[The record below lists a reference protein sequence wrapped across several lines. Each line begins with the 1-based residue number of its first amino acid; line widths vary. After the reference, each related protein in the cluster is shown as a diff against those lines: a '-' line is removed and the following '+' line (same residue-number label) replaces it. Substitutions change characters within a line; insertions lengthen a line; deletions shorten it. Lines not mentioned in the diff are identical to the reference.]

1 MYKTLIT
8 LTFCVIIING
18 YGQKGSIKGTITD
31 SRNGEFLTGA
41 NVLIQGSVTGASS
54 DFDGNFIIRDVAPG
68 NYNLVVSF
76 ISYKQKII
84 TGVKVVPGESV
95 TVNIKLDEAVTELS
109 GVTVAAQRRTDTE
122 ISMISSIKANN
133 LTVNGIS
140 AQQISKSQD
149 KDASEVMKRVPG
161 ITINDGRFVIV
172 RGLSERY
179 NTVWLNAAST
189 PSFEADKRAFS
200 FDVIPSGMIDNILI
214 YKTPAPELPGDFA
227 GASVNIFTK
236 NIPDEK
242 SIFFS
247 YSPGYRQYAT
257 FATHSAYTG
266 SSLDWLGFDK
276 GTRSLPESFP
286 STKNFQNLLSSTSQT
301 DRIQALEFN
310 KMLNNDWTA
319 YPRKALPDQSFSIG
333 TGRRF
338 TLGKFS
344 VGNITSANYG
354 YSTEFREAF
363 RANYQSYDEM
373 KDEPVFYFYNNDK
386 QYSEKVKLGLLHNW
400 SFVYGNN
407 QKLEFRNL
415 FNRNAVSRT
424 TVRDGYENYGGNTI
438 RSYEYYY
445 LNRTTYSGQL
455 GGENTFRNEL
465 SKINYTT
472 GYSFANRNEP
482 DIRRISTKLAD
493 EDPENPN
500 FGKYYTTFGFAA
512 NPGLSGRTF
521 IHLNE
526 HIFIAGLNYDHKF
539 KQDLRSPSLKAG
551 FFSEYKT
558 RDFSARKLGYVINP
572 FMYNDSLSYLSFDQ
586 IFADENINYTT
597 GIRLDETTNKSDQY
611 LSANMLHAGYAAIKF
626 PLSAVLQIYT
636 GVRAEYNSMTLD
648 GYDSKNAKRK
658 VKVDNTE
665 LKIFPSLNMIWNI
678 SEKNLLRVAYGSTV
692 NRPEFREIAPFSYYD
707 FEMKAVITG
716 NPELINATIQ
726 NIDLRYEMYPTDG
739 ENITLAAF
747 YKNFKNPIESVLIP
761 TGSGLEYSFNNA
773 PSAYSTGLELDIR
786 KRLFSFSG
794 GRKFFRNEG
803 NLSLILNTAV
813 IKSEVDLGENAYVYN
828 KNRPM
833 QGQSPY
839 IFNTGLYYQNDSA
852 GFGISVLY
860 NIIGKRIVFVGD
872 PENPDVY
879 EMPRGQLDLTIDKSF
894 GKNWTIKAGLRDILN
909 QNVIYKQN
917 FDAYIDSNGD
927 GIRDQTV
934 TRDQVTYRYKPGI
947 SFGLT
952 ITCKF

>member
-1 MYKTLIT
+1 MYKIIFTLSFCLT
-8 LTFCVIIING
+8 LTLASA
-18 YGQKGSIKGTITD
+18 QKGILKGNISD

-41 NVLIQGSVTGASS
+41 NVLIQGSTQGASS

-84 TGVKVVPGESV
+84 TGVKVNSGETV
-95 TVNIKLDEAVTELS
+95 TVNIKLEEAVTELG

-122 ISMISSIKANN
+122 ISMISSLKASS

-140 AQQISKSQD
+140 AQQITKSQD

-179 NTVWLNAAST
+179 NTVWLNGAST

-200 FDVIPSGMIDNILI
+200 FDVIPSGMINNILI

-242 SIFFS
+242 NVFLS
-247 YSPGYRQYAT
+247 YGLGYRQYAT
-257 FATHSAYTG
+257 FSERDAYQG

-276 GTRSLPESFP
+276 GKRILPASFP
-286 STKNFQNLLSSTSQT
+286 STKEFQNLLASTNPA
-301 DRIQALEFN
+301 DRQQALEYS
-310 KMLNNDWTA
+310 KMLNSDWTA
-319 YPRKALPDQSFSIG
+319 TPRRVLPDQSFSLG

-338 TLGKFS
+338 TVGKFS
-344 VGNITSANYG
+344 VGNITSVNYG
-354 YSTEFREAF
+354 YSSEFREAF
-363 RANYQSYDEM
+363 RANYQTYDEI
-373 KDEPVFYFYNNDK
+373 KDEPVYFFYNNDK

-400 SFVYGNN
+400 SLVYGNN
-407 QKLEFRNL
+407 QKLEFRNIL
-415 FNRNAVSRT
+415 NRNAVSRT

-465 SKINYTT
+465 SKINYTA

-482 DIRRISTKLAD
+482 DTRRISTKLAD

-500 FGKYYTTFGFAA
+500 YGKYYTTFGFAA

-526 HIFIAGLNYDHKF
+526 NIFIAGANYEHQL
-539 KQDLRSPSLKAG
+539 KQDLKSPTLKAG
-551 FFSEYKT
+551 FFSEYKN

-572 FMYNDSLSYLSFDQ
+572 FMYNDSLSYLPFDQ
-586 IFADENINYTT
+586 IFTDENINYTT

-611 LSANMLHAGYAAIKF
+611 QSANMLNAAYIAVKY
-626 PLSAVLQIYT
+626 PLSAVLYIYT
-636 GVRAEYNSMTLD
+636 GIRAEYNSMTLD

-658 VKVDNTE
+658 VTIDNTE
-665 LKIFPSLNMIWNI
+665 LKIFPSLNVTWNI
-678 SEKNLLRVAYGSTV
+678 SEKNLFRLAYGNTI

-716 NPELINATIQ
+716 NPTLENATIQ

-739 ENITLAAF
+739 ENITVAAF

-761 TGSGLEYSFNNA
+761 TGSGLEYSFSNA
-773 PSAYSTGLELDIR
+773 PSAYSSGIELDIR
-786 KRLFSFSG
+786 KRLFSVSG
-794 GRKFFRNEG
+794 GASAFTG
-803 NLSLILNTAV
+803 AGDVSLILNAAV

-828 KNRPM
+828 EKRPM

-852 GFGISVLY
+852 RFGFSILY

-879 EMPRGQLDLTIDKSF
+879 EMPRGQLDLTINKTL
-894 GKNWTIKAGLRDILN
+894 GKNWTVKAGLKDILN
-909 QNVIYKQN
+909 QNVVYRQTFN
-917 FDAYIDSNGD
+917 AFIDSNND
-927 GIRDQTV
+927 GIQDQHV
-934 TRDQVTYRYKPGI
+934 TREQVTYRYKPGI
-947 SFGLT
+947 NFGIT
-952 ITCKF
+952 VTCKF

>member
-1 MYKTLIT
+1 MYKPLLTL
-8 LTFCVIIING
+8 LFCTMLLNA
-18 YGQKGSIKGTITD
+18 YGQKGTIKGNISD
-31 SRNGEFLTGA
+31 SRNGEMLTGA
-41 NVLIQGSVTGASS
+41 NVLIQGSTLGASS
-54 DFDGNFIIRDVAPG
+54 DFDGNYSIRDVAPG

-84 TGVKVVPGESV
+84 TGVKVNPGENV
-95 TVNIKLDEAVTELS
+95 TINIKLDEAVTELS

-122 ISMISSIKANN
+122 ISMISSLKASS

-179 NTVWLNAAST
+179 NTVWLNGAST

-200 FDVIPSGMIDNILI
+200 FDVIPSGMINNILI

-242 SIFFS
+242 SLFIS
-247 YSPGYRQYAT
+247 YGLGYRQYAT
-257 FATHSAYTG
+257 FSDRDAYQG
-266 SSLDWLGFDK
+266 STLDWLGIDK
-276 GTRSLPESFP
+276 GNRSLPVSFP
-286 STKNFQNLLSSTSQT
+286 TTKEFQNMLSSTNPSDKQ
-301 DRIQALEFN
+301 QALEYS
-310 KMLNNDWTA
+310 KMLNSNWTVS
-319 YPRKALPDQSFSIG
+319 PRRVLPDQSFSMG

-338 TLGKFS
+338 TMGKFS
-344 VGNITSANYG
+344 VGNITSVNYG
-354 YSTEFREAF
+354 YSSEFRDAF
-363 RANYQSYDEM
+363 RANYQTYDEI
-373 KDEPVFYFYNNDK
+373 KDEPVYFFYNNDK
-386 QYSEKVKLGLLHNW
+386 QYSEKIKLGLLHNW
-400 SFVYGNN
+400 SLVYGNN

-415 FNRNAVSRT
+415 LNRNTVART

-455 GGENTFRNEL
+455 GGDNTFRNEL
-465 SKINYTT
+465 SKLNYTA
-472 GYSFANRNEP
+472 GYSFANRSEP

-500 FGKYYTTFGFAA
+500 YGKYYTTFGFAA

-521 IHLNE
+521 IRLNE
-526 HIFIAGLNYDHKF
+526 NIFIAGANYDHQF
-539 KQDLRSPSLKAG
+539 KQGLKSPTLKAG
-551 FFSEYKT
+551 FFGEYKT

-572 FMYNDSLSYLSFDQ
+572 FMYNDSLSYLPFDQ
-586 IFADENINYTT
+586 IFTDDNINYTT

-611 LSANMLHAGYAAIKF
+611 QSANMLNAAYIAIKY
-626 PLSAVLQIYT
+626 PISAVVNVYSGI
-636 GVRAEYNSMTLD
+636 RAEYNSMTLD

-658 VKVDNTE
+658 VSIDNTE
-665 LKIFPSLNMIWNI
+665 LKIFPSLNIAWNI
-678 SEKNLLRVAYGSTV
+678 SEKNLLRLAYGNTI

-716 NPELINATIQ
+716 NPELVNATIQ
-726 NIDLRYEMYPTDG
+726 NLDLRYEMYPSDG
-739 ENITLAAF
+739 ENITIAAF
-747 YKNFKNPIESVLIP
+747 YKKFKNPIESVLIP
-761 TGSGLEYSFNNA
+761 TGSGLEYSFSNA
-773 PSAYSTGLELDIR
+773 PSAYSTGVEIDVR
-786 KRLFSFSG
+786 KHLLSLQNISSST
-794 GRKFFRNEG
+794 G
-803 NLSLILNTAV
+803 NISLILNAAV
-813 IKSEVDLGENAYVYN
+813 IKSEVNLGDNAYVYN
-828 KNRPM
+828 KKRPM

-852 GFGISVLY
+852 RMGISILY

-879 EMPRGQLDLTIDKSF
+879 EMPRGQLDLTVDKSF
-894 GKNWTIKAGLRDILN
+894 GKNWTLKAGLKDILN
-909 QNVIYKQN
+909 QNVVFKQT
-917 FDAYIDSNGD
+917 FDAFIDSNND
-927 GIRDQTV
+927 GIQDQHV
-934 TRDQVTYRYKPGI
+934 TREQVTYRYKPGI
-947 SFGLT
+947 NFGIT
-952 ITCKF
+952 VTCKF